1 MRLNG
6 KQMLIDALIRD
17 EKGKL
22 RKITLVHDS
31 GASLNVLSTTTGN
44 KWGNGG
50 DEIIRV
56 GGNEGS
62 TATGYGGNNLE
73 FYVLQRQY
81 LHYRAHTVF

>member
-1 MRLNG
+1 MGEMKSYGL
-6 KQMLIDALIRD
+6 
-17 EKGKL
+17 
-22 RKITLVHDS
+22 
-31 GASLNVLSTTTGN
+31 
-44 KWGNGG
+44 
-50 DEIIRV
+50 